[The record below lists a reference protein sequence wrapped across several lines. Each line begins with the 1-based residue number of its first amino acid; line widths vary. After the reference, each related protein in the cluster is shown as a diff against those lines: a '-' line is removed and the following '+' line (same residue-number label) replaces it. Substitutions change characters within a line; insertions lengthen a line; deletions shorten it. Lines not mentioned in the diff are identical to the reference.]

1 MTNKYDRNA
10 FLENLNTAV
19 DQFVD
24 HSYKKAITIS
34 HNDADGISCLHIIQ
48 NLLYKMKID
57 YDYFIYN
64 RSFSW
69 SFGRQ
74 KIAPKKALLSRKVF
88 DK

>member
-10 FLENLNTAV
+10 FLENLNTTV
-19 DQFVD
+19 DQFLD

-69 SFGRQ
+69 SNYLEG
-74 KIAPKKALLSRKVF
+74 IL
-88 DK
+88 